1 MKWCAKCLLWRI
13 DMKKR
18 FNERELLKDLNED
31 TVHGDELANPLPQE
45 LDPQERLKGSVK
57 RYERPFD
64 RVWDE
69 FFDSEEGVSEDFMDE
84 RNQPL

>member
-1 MKWCAKCLLWRI
+1 
-13 DMKKR
+13 MKKR